1 VRLGGVPLMLKVAD
15 AGDDEAHGALVLQA
29 YGGRG
34 AVTLVEYSGAVSLM
48 ERAAGLDLAGM
59 VLAGQDDEAT
69 GIICDV
75 VGQLHETDGDWPELI
90 PIPRRTDDLRRHLA
104 EGRVGAAD
112 LSLMARVA
120 AVADEMCA
128 ESRREWRLL
137 HGDIHHFNIL
147 QSARGWLAIDP
158 KGILGPA
165 VYDYANAL
173 CNPYMET
180 AIVAD
185 PVRMARAAAIMAE
198 RAGVERQVLL
208 RWTFVH
214 GAQCAAWSLAAPD
227 QLYWLACAKVAGG
240 LAGVV

>member
-1 VRLGGVPLMLKVAD
+1 MLKVAD

-90 PIPRRTDDLRRHLA
+90 PIPRRMDDLRRHLA

>member
-1 VRLGGVPLMLKVAD
+1 MLKVAD

-104 EGRVGAAD
+104 EGQGNRV
-112 LSLMARVA
+112 
-120 AVADEMCA
+120 
-128 ESRREWRLL
+128 
-137 HGDIHHFNIL
+137 
-147 QSARGWLAIDP
+147 
-158 KGILGPA
+158 
-165 VYDYANAL
+165 
-173 CNPYMET
+173 
-180 AIVAD
+180 
-185 PVRMARAAAIMAE
+185 
-198 RAGVERQVLL
+198 
-208 RWTFVH
+208 
-214 GAQCAAWSLAAPD
+214 
-227 QLYWLACAKVAGG
+227 
-240 LAGVV
+240 